1 MSKAL
6 LKRFTTKMDEL
17 KIPNPYTIPKMYSAL
32 QRFSNL
38 HKDSSWDPLK
48 SMRKLNT
55 NLIK

>member
-1 MSKAL
+1 
-6 LKRFTTKMDEL
+6 MDEL

-48 SMRKLNT
+48 SMRKLDT